1 MKQFFTFA
9 FFTEPSKAGKFR
21 QFICSV
27 LSCCVNQT
35 RVRCM
40 RSVRKTSGRSQ
51 KIHIVFFLTA
61 RWGGGRILIVG
72 ILPSWFHISDWNM
85 MTYVHTHLPACAP
98 ITSTKF
104 ALQHHRYKVN
114 LILRKSKMYFTF
126 GHEVARC
133 ALGLQCHTPRRIF
146 LCRAVCWNYKKK
158 IKNAILDL
166 PCHKNDD
173 ALLFV
178 QSAV

>member
-1 MKQFFTFA
+1 MYEVCQKNFRTVTKDTHCFF
-9 FFTEPSKAGKFR
+9 SHG
-21 QFICSV
+21 QV
-27 LSCCVNQT
+27 
-35 RVRCM
+35 
-40 RSVRKTSGRSQ
+40 G
-51 KIHIVFFLTA
+51 
-61 RWGGGRILIVG
+61 GGGRILIVG

-104 ALQHHRYKVN
+104 ALQNHRYKVN